1 MQHRFHVLDSYRGIA
16 AVLVVIHHMHYV
28 GSMTEITFFKDSHLF
43 VEFFFVLSGFVLT
56 HAYAFK
62 TNLLFRH
69 FFIARTFRIM
79 PLHITML
86 FAYIL
91 LEFGKLFVYNHGM
104 HFNTAPFT
112 QYTSPDTIIPNLL
125 LLQSWLPNT
134 MALSWNSPSWSISIE
149 YYMYMIFFLTLLIK
163 KPQQYIVWFLISAFS
178 FYFIFSDIEFWNN
191 FDKISRGLSSFFA
204 GSLTYLIY
212 KKFSTSIVLSSIYF
226 SFLEVFILITVIFII
241 SSDFE
246 YKSLMISFVFCIK
259 IFIFAFERGV
269 VSKVLKKSFFQLLGK
284 LSYSIYMIHALILFI
299 VFSFILIMQ
308 KVLNMDFV
316 LTLNHVLYIDF
327 GNALYNNLA
336 ILFVVGIIIVCSQ
349 FTYKY
354 IEEVGQNFGRKLKKI
369 F

>member
-28 GSMTEITFFKDSHLF
+28 GSITELTFFKESHLF

-62 TNLLFRH
+62 SNLVFKY

-79 PLHITML
+79 PLHIAML
-86 FAYIL
+86 LVYIL

-149 YYMYMIFFLTLLIK
+149 YYMYMIFFITLLIK
-163 KPQQYIVWFLISAFS
+163 KPKQYILWFFISAFS
-178 FYFIFSDIEFWNN
+178 FYFILSEMEFWNN

-212 KKFSTSIVLSSIYF
+212 RKFSKLIDMNAIYF
-226 SFLEVFILITVIFII
+226 SLLEIFVLIAVILII
-241 SSDFE
+241 SSNIE
-246 YKSLMISFVFCIK
+246 NKSLIISFLFCIK
-259 IFIFAFERGV
+259 VFVFAFERGII
-269 VSKVLKKSFFQLLGK
+269 SKLLKKSFFQLLGK
-284 LSYSIYMIHALILFI
+284 LSYSIYMIHAVILFI
-299 VFSFILIMQ
+299 VFSFILIIQ
-308 KVLNMDFV
+308 KVLNMDFIV
-316 LTLNHVLYIDF
+316 TTNNMLFIDF
-327 GNALYNNLA
+327 GNIYYNNLA
-336 ILFVVGIIIVCSQ
+336 VLCVMTIIIFFSH

-354 IEEVGQNFGRKLKKI
+354 IEEVGQNFGKKLKKT